1 MTTPT
6 GAGQKW
12 IGRSV
17 KRVEDAR
24 LLTGRGTYID
34 DHPPVG
40 SLFHAAIVRS
50 PHAHA
55 RILGYDLREALAVD
69 GVVGVITGADVAEH
83 TKPFSVGVTAPA
95 RYYCAA
101 TDKARFVGEPV
112 AVVVAKSRYVAEDA
126 AELVQVQY
134 EPLPAVVDPERA
146 LEPDAPV
153 LHEAVGS
160 NLANNRRLVYGD
172 PDRAFR
178 DADVVIKE
186 RFRFPKYGSTPME
199 TYGVIARWDR
209 FDGVCTVW
217 SNFMGPFIMHPLTA
231 RVLGLPENRLRFI
244 VPPDIG
250 GSFGI
255 KSLIYPYIA
264 LIAVASKLTGVA
276 VKWIEDRRE
285 HLLASST
292 GTDRVA
298 YRELAARKDGTVLG
312 MRFKWFDNVGGY
324 IRSPE
329 PGCSFRPTGNF
340 VGPYRF
346 QHLEVDAST
355 VMTNKSLT
363 GPNRGYACGHLYFET
378 EGMMDRLAEKLG
390 LDPVEVRRR
399 NLIPASAFPYR
410 TPTGGLYDSGD
421 YPATLDKAVELAK
434 YDELRREQ
442 ATARAAGRYVG
453 IGVALAVD
461 PSVSN
466 MGYVATA
473 LDPQFRAKPEY
484 LPKSGA
490 VDSATVKVDPLGR
503 VTAILATTP
512 QGQGHQTIVAQ
523 IIADELGLVPED
535 VTVVDEMDTFTRIWS
550 ISSGTYSSRFGSVGT
565 SAVALAARK
574 LKAKLVAYAAHLM
587 DLPAESLEFRD
598 GSVRP
603 KQGKGPSYSVKD
615 LAGRAHWN
623 TESLPEGM
631 EPGLQ
636 ATAVFGFEVA
646 RSVDQEDRV
655 NSSNTYGFIAEI
667 MAVEVDPETA
677 AIKILRYVSVHD
689 AGTIINPMIAEGQI
703 YGGALHGLG
712 GALYEELQYDEDGQ
726 CLTATFMDYLVPTA
740 CEAPPTIEIA
750 HVVSPSPLTPLGS
763 KGLGE
768 SSSMTV
774 PAVIA
779 NAVSDALAPLGIRI
793 TELPMTPSG
802 LWKLIERARRS
813 PAAPADRAPVERAD
827 RSPAAPA
834 AGHPRSEPTTR
845 TPLQ

>member
-1 MTTPT
+1 MSAT
-6 GAGQKW
+6 GW
-12 IGRSV
+12 IGKPVR
-17 KRVEDAR
+17 RVEDAR
-24 LLTGRGTYID
+24 LLTGRGRYID
-34 DHPPVG
+34 DHPPVANVH
-40 SLFHAAIVRS
+40 HAAIVRS

-55 RILGYDLREALAVD
+55 RIRGYDLTAALAVD
-69 GVVGVITGADVAEH
+69 GVVGAITGEDVLRH
-83 TKPFSVGVTAPA
+83 TKPFGVGVTAPVH
-95 RYYCAA
+95 YYCAA
-101 TDKARFVGEPV
+101 TDKVRFVGEPV

-126 AELVQVQY
+126 AELVRVSY

-153 LHEAVGS
+153 LHDAVGT
-160 NLANNRRLVYGD
+160 NLAGHRRLVYGD

-178 DADVVIKE
+178 EADVVLDE
-186 RFRFPKYGSTPME
+186 RFSFPKYASTPIE
-199 TYGVIARWDR
+199 TYGVIAKWDPL
-209 FDGVCTVW
+209 DGVCTVW

-231 RVLGLPENRLRFI
+231 RVLGLPENKLRFI

-255 KSLIYPYIA
+255 KSSIYPYIA
-264 LIAVASKLTGVA
+264 LIALAARRTGVP

-285 HLLASST
+285 HLLASSS

-298 YRELAARKDGTVLG
+298 YRELAAKKDGTILG
-312 MRFKWFDNVGGY
+312 MRFRWLDNVGGY

-346 QHLEVDAST
+346 QNLEVDASV

-363 GPNRGYACGHLYFET
+363 GPNRGYACGHLYFES
-378 EGMMDRLAEKLG
+378 EGMIDRLADKLG
-390 LDPVEVRRR
+390 LDPAEVRRR
-399 NLIPASAFPYR
+399 NLIPADAFPYR

-421 YPATLDKAVELAK
+421 YQAAFEKALELAK
-434 YDELRREQ
+434 YSELRREQ
-442 ATARAAGRYVG
+442 ARARAAGRYFG
-453 IGVALAVD
+453 IGLALAVD

-490 VDSATVKVDPLGR
+490 VDAATIKIDPLGR
-503 VTAILATTP
+503 VIAILGTTP
-512 QGQGHQTIVAQ
+512 QGQGHQTVVSQIV
-523 IIADELGLVPED
+523 ADELGLTPEEI
-535 VTVVDEMDTFTRIWS
+535 TVVDEMDTFTRVWS

-574 LKAKLVAYAAHLM
+574 LKAKLVEYGAHLL
-587 DLPAESLEFRD
+587 DVPKEQLTFRD
-598 GSVRP
+598 GAIRP
-603 KQGKGPSYSVKD
+603 RTGKGPSYSIKD

-636 ATAVFGFEVA
+636 ATAVFGFTVSKA
-646 RSVDQEDRV
+646 VDAEDRV
-655 NSSNTYGFIAEI
+655 NSSNTYGFIAEV

-677 AIKILRYVSVHD
+677 AVKILRYVTVHD
-689 AGTIINPMIAEGQI
+689 AGTIINPMIVEGQI

-712 GALYEELQYDEDGQ
+712 GALYEELRYDDDGQ
-726 CLTATFMDYLVPTA
+726 FLTGSFMDYLVPTA
-740 CEAPPTIEIA
+740 SEAPTIEIA
-750 HVVSPSPLTPLGS
+750 HLSSPSPLTTLGS

-779 NAVSDALAPLGIRI
+779 NAVSDALAPLGVRI
-793 TELPMTPSG
+793 TELPMTPDR
-802 LWKLIERARRS
+802 LWRSIREAREKKDS
-813 PAAPADRAPVERAD
+813 
-827 RSPAAPA
+827 
-834 AGHPRSEPTTR
+834 
-845 TPLQ
+845 

>member
-1 MTTPT
+1 MSER
-6 GAGQKW
+6 W
-12 IGRSV
+12 IGKSV
-17 KRVEDAR
+17 KRVEDFR
-24 LLTGRGTYID
+24 LLTGRGTFID
-34 DHPPVG
+34 DHPPV
-40 SLFHAAIVRS
+40 SNVHHAAIVRS
-50 PHAHA
+50 RHPHA
-55 RILGYDLREALAVD
+55 RILGYDVAKARAAE
-69 GVVGVITGADVAEH
+69 GVVAVITGEHVAKE
-83 TKPFSVGVTAPA
+83 TKPFAVGVTTPVH
-95 RYYCAA
+95 YYCAA
-101 TDKARFVGEPV
+101 TDKVRFVGEPV
-112 AVVVAKSRYVAEDA
+112 AVVIARDRYLAEDA
-126 AELVQVQY
+126 ADLVEVDY
-134 EPLPAVVDPERA
+134 EPLPAVIDPEKA

-153 LHEAVGS
+153 LHEKVGT
-160 NLANNRRLVYGD
+160 NLAGHRRLVYGD

-178 DADVVIKE
+178 EADVVLRE
-186 RFRFPKYGSTPME
+186 RFRFPKYASTPIE
-199 TYGVIARWDR
+199 TYGIIARWDL
-209 FDGVCTVW
+209 DGVCTVW

-231 RVLGLPENRLRFI
+231 RVLGLPENKLRFI

-255 KSLIYPYIA
+255 KSSIYPYIV
-264 LIAVASKLTGVA
+264 LIALAAKHAGVP

-285 HLLASST
+285 HLLASSS
-292 GTDRVA
+292 GTDRIA
-298 YRELAARKDGTVLG
+298 DRELAAKKDGTILG
-312 MRFKWFDNVGGY
+312 MRYKWLDNVGGY

-346 QHLEVDAST
+346 EHLEVDASV

-378 EGMMDRLAEKLG
+378 EGMMDRLADALG
-390 LDPVEVRRR
+390 VDPVELRRR
-399 NLIPASAFPYR
+399 NLLRPEQFPYR
-410 TPTGGLYDSGD
+410 TPTGGYYDSGD
-421 YPATLDKAVELAK
+421 YPAALDKAVQVAGYEA
-434 YDELRREQ
+434 LRREQ
-442 ATARAAGRYVG
+442 TKARAEGRWFG

-490 VDSATVKVDPLGR
+490 VDAAMVKVDPLGR
-503 VTAILATTP
+503 VTAILGTTP

-523 IIADELGLVPED
+523 IIADELGLTPD
-535 VTVVDEMDTFTRIWS
+535 DITVVDEMDTFTRVWS

-574 LKAKLVAYAAHLM
+574 LRAKLVDYAAHLM
-587 DLPAESLEFRD
+587 ERPAAELEFRD
-598 GSVRP
+598 GAVRP
-603 KQGKGPSYSVKD
+603 RSGKGPSYSVKD

-623 TESLPEGM
+623 TESLPAGM

-636 ATAVFGFEVA
+636 ATAVFGFDVSRA
-646 RSVDQEDRV
+646 VDAEDRV

-667 MAVEVDPETA
+667 MAVEVDRRTA
-677 AIKILRYVSVHD
+677 AIRILKYVTVHD

-712 GALYEELQYDEDGQ
+712 GALYEELKYDDDGQ
-726 CLTATFMDYLVPTA
+726 FLTGTFMDYLVPTA
-740 CEAPPTIEIA
+740 TEAPAHIDIA

-779 NAVSDALAPLGIRI
+779 NAVSDALRPVGVRI
-793 TELPMTPSG
+793 TELPMTPSA
-802 LWKLIERARRS
+802 LWEMIRAAQS
-813 PAAPADRAPVERAD
+813 AP
-827 RSPAAPA
+827 
-834 AGHPRSEPTTR
+834 
-845 TPLQ
+845 

>member
-1 MTTPT
+1 MT
-6 GAGQKW
+6 AHRW
-12 IGRSV
+12 IGRAV

-24 LLTGRGTYID
+24 LLAGRGTFID
-34 DHPPVG
+34 DHPPVADVY
-40 SLFHAAIVRS
+40 HAAIVRS

-55 RILGYDLREALAVD
+55 RIRGYDARAALAMD
-69 GVVGVITGADVAEH
+69 GVVGVVTGDDVARA
-83 TKPFSVGVTAPA
+83 TRPFSVGVTAPVH
-95 RYYCAA
+95 YYCAA

-112 AVVVAKSRYVAEDA
+112 AVVVARDRYLAEDA
-126 AELVQVQY
+126 AERIIVDY

-153 LHEAVGS
+153 LHEAVGT
-160 NLANNRRLVYGD
+160 NLASHRRLVYGD
-172 PDRAFR
+172 PDRAFAE
-178 DADVVIKE
+178 ADVVIRE
-186 RFRFPKYGSTPME
+186 RFRFPKYGSTPIE
-199 TYGVIARWDR
+199 TYGVIARWDPL
-209 FDGVCTVW
+209 DGVLTVW

-231 RVLGLPENRLRFI
+231 RVLQLPENKLRFI
-244 VPPDIG
+244 VPTDIG

-255 KSLIYPYIA
+255 KSLIYPYLA
-264 LIAVASKLTGVA
+264 LIGFTAMKTGVA

-298 YRELAARKDGTVLG
+298 YRELAARKDGTIIG
-312 MRFKWFDNVGGY
+312 MRMKWLDNVGGY

-340 VGPYRF
+340 VGPYRV
-346 QHLEVDAST
+346 QNLEVEAAT

-378 EGMMDRLAEKLG
+378 EGMVDRLAAALG
-390 LDPVEVRRR
+390 LDPAEVRRR
-399 NLIPASAFPYR
+399 NLLRPEQFPYR

-421 YPATLDKAVELAK
+421 YPAAFEKALAMAG
-434 YDELRREQ
+434 YDDLRREQ
-442 ATARAAGRYVG
+442 ARARAAGRYVG
-453 IGVALAVD
+453 IGLAVAVD

-490 VDSATVKVDPLGR
+490 IDACTVKIDPLGR
-503 VTAILATTP
+503 VTAVLGTTP

-523 IIADELGLVPED
+523 IVADELGIAPDD

-574 LKAKLVAYAAHLM
+574 LKAKLVEYAAHLM
-587 DLPAESLEFRD
+587 EVPVADVEFAD
-598 GSVRP
+598 GAVRM
-603 KQGKGPSYSVKD
+603 KKGKGPQYSIKD
-615 LAGRAHWN
+615 LAGRAHWH
-623 TESLPEGM
+623 TQSLPAGM
-631 EPGLQ
+631 EPALQ
-636 ATAVFGFEVA
+636 ATAVFGFDVSEA
-646 RSVDQEDRV
+646 VDAADRV
-655 NSSNTYGFIAEI
+655 NSSNTYGFIAEV
-667 MAVEVDPETA
+667 MAVEVDPATG
-677 AIKILRYVSVHD
+677 AIQILKYVTVHD

-712 GALYEELQYDEDGQ
+712 GALYEELAYDDEGQ

-740 CEAPPTIEIA
+740 SEAPTIQIG

-793 TELPMTPSG
+793 TELPMTPDR
-802 LWKLIERARRS
+802 LWRLIADARAKTAR
-813 PAAPADRAPVERAD
+813 
-827 RSPAAPA
+827 
-834 AGHPRSEPTTR
+834 
-845 TPLQ
+845 